1 MYSFHSSLEEKNQL
15 LYTLTRYGIETTVDR
30 SKKKDRIREWIQ
42 SSAIVEENEEESEN
56 DEEFEEEIIDDEI
69 EKNEQQQ
76 NMKGRHFPERRL
88 SVDTTK
94 KRTTTKMTKI
104 INNDNLRKKNVNELN
119 RKKIPSINRNDLLN
133 KNNSLISL
141 SKPVERKIPFA
152 PQVAEERK
160 IVAKFASFPNGD
172 PTLAFQGNGV
182 DSNVDTRIAG
192 SQSLINKSNS
202 EFNELTISNVKVYPF
217 NNEQLRKIA
226 TDSSSSSDKETI
238 RFVSHV
244 FFCFHSFS
252 LSLHC
257 FLHFS
262 FLIHNYCR

>member
-42 SSAIVEENEEESEN
+42 SSAIVEENEDESEPEDF
-56 DEEFEEEIIDDEI
+56 DEEDEEE
-69 EKNEQQQ
+69 EKEEK

-94 KRTTTKMTKI
+94 KNRGNVRNQVTRKNGTDTNQKI
-104 INNDNLRKKNVNELN
+104 K
-119 RKKIPSINRNDLLN
+119 INRSELLN
-133 KNNSLISL
+133 KNNSLIAL
-141 SKPVERKIPFA
+141 SKPMERKIPFA

-182 DSNVDTRIAG
+182 DSIVDKRLAG
-192 SQSLINKSNS
+192 SQPLINKSNS
-202 EFNELTISNVKVYPF
+202 EFNELTICNVKGYPL
-217 NNEQLRKIA
+217 NSEQLRKVA

-238 RFVSHV
+238 RFVSHYFIKALKIDRV
-244 FFCFHSFS
+244 KNKFK
-252 LSLHC
+252 
-257 FLHFS
+257 
-262 FLIHNYCR
+262 NE